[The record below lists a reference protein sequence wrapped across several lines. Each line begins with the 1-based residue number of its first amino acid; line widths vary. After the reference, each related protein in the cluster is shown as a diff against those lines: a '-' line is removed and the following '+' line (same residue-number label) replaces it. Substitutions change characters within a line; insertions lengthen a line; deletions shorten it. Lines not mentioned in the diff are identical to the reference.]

1 MAKWGLNMFVV
12 ILALY
17 THSRQHPHRPVLLNV
32 LIHQKYACSKS
43 NMTSIE
49 IPAALSEMTEQIDN
63 YFARTHTQLRRIC
76 KNNDVRIFCLAFL
89 KRN

>member
-1 MAKWGLNMFVV
+1 
-12 ILALY
+12 
-17 THSRQHPHRPVLLNV
+17 
-32 LIHQKYACSKS
+32 
-43 NMTSIE
+43 MTSIE